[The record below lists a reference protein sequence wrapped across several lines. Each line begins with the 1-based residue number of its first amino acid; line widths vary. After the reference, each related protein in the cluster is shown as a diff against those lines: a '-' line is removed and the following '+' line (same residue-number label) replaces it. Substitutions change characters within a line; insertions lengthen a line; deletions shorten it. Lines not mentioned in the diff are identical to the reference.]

1 MQRKLS
7 KVLTLA
13 LALIASP
20 ALAQSPPPAG
30 IKPVMVRMQLFCAD
44 SFEFLMNV
52 LAVDFQEVPVALGY
66 LKEGAEE
73 ATTIVFF
80 RNESNTNSTIVIT
93 KRSKRGEQA
102 CMAWSG
108 SSPSGMAFS
117 VAPDPQFPPEPQE
130 GTEM

>member
-1 MQRKLS
+1 MKKLL
-7 KVLTLA
+7 LTGLLA
-13 LALIASP
+13 GFFMS
-20 ALAQSPPPAG
+20 AQAQEPPPAG

-44 SFEFLMNV
+44 SFEYLMNV
-52 LAVDFQEVPVALGY
+52 LAVDFGEAPVAMGY

-80 RNESNTNSTIVIT
+80 RNESNTQSTIVIT

-117 VAPDPQFPPEPQE
+117 VAPDPEYPKPQPK
-130 GTEM
+130 GTNL

>member
-1 MQRKLS
+1 MKQKLS
-7 KVLTLA
+7 KALA
-13 LALIASP
+13 LGLALIASP
-20 ALAQSPPPAG
+20 LMAQTPPAG

-117 VAPDPQFPPEPQE
+117 VAPDPQFPPEPKE

>member
-1 MQRKLS
+1 MKIG
-7 KVLTLA
+7 
-13 LALIASP
+13 ALILAMLLTP
-20 ALAQSPPPAG
+20 ALAQESSPAG

-52 LAVDFQEVPVALGY
+52 LAVDFGEAPVAMGY

-80 RNESNTNSTIVIT
+80 RNESNTQSTIVIT

-108 SSPSGMAFS
+108 TSPSGMAFS
-117 VAPDPQFPPEPQE
+117 VAPDPQFPPERQE

>member
-1 MQRKLS
+1 MKALA
-7 KVLTLA
+7 LA

-20 ALAQSPPPAG
+20 ALAQTPPAG

-52 LAVDFQEVPVALGY
+52 LAVDFQEAPVAMGY
-66 LKEGAEE
+66 LNEE
-73 ATTIVFF
+73 KGTTITIF
-80 RNESNTNSTIVIT
+80 RNKISTQSTIVIT
-93 KRSKRGEQA
+93 KRSKRGEQS

-117 VAPDPQFPPEPQE
+117 INPDPQFPPEPQE
-130 GTEM
+130 GTEL

>member
-1 MQRKLS
+1 MKALA
-7 KVLTLA
+7 LA

-20 ALAQSPPPAG
+20 VLAQSPPAG
-30 IKPVMVRMQLFCAD
+30 IKPVTVRMQLFCAD

-117 VAPDPQFPPEPQE
+117 VAPNPQFPPEPKE